1 LAILALGIAAG
12 EASHHRKREAMSI
25 AITGGTGFV
34 GLALA
39 EALQKAGHSAVLFGR
54 APLPARFADAFADVA
69 TFVGDVRDPGDVD
82 NLLDACAPAA
92 VVHLAAVTPD
102 REAEMSD
109 PAAVISVNVGG
120 VANVMRSMSRRSRRP
135 RLVLASS
142 VAVYGFDEPLT
153 GSFDE
158 DYTPLRPASLYGITK
173 LAAEQ
178 TALRLAELYEIDL
191 RIIRLGPV
199 FGPWEHAT
207 GLRPLL
213 SPHAQVLDLWSSGE
227 QAILPRELF
236 GDWLYSRDAGRGIAA
251 LLESDRLQHTV
262 YNLGGG
268 VSTSVAD
275 WCERLR
281 TSPLSRGWRL
291 AGPGEEPNILFSLPR
306 DRAPLDIHRI
316 TADTG
321 YRPAY
326 LGGRAGEDH
335 LAWLSAAGCPG
346 NERQG

>member
-1 LAILALGIAAG
+1 
-12 EASHHRKREAMSI
+12 MSI

-34 GLALA
+34 GLGVA
-39 EALQKAGHSAVLFGR
+39 EALQKAGHRTVLFGR
-54 APLPARFADAFADVA
+54 TPLPSHFAGAFAELV
-69 TFVGDVRDPGDVD
+69 TFIGDVRDPTDVD
-82 NLLDACAPAA
+82 TLLDACAPAA

-102 REAEMSD
+102 REAEMAD
-109 PAAVISVNVGG
+109 PASIISINVGG
-120 VANVMRSMSRRSRRP
+120 IANVMRSMSRLSVRP

-142 VAVYGFDEPLT
+142 VAIYGADEPLT

-158 DYTPLRPASLYGITK
+158 DYTPLRPVSLYGITK

-178 TALRLAELYEIDL
+178 TALRLAELYQIDL

-213 SPHAQVLDLWSSGE
+213 SPHAQVLDVWSRGE
-227 QAILPRELF
+227 EAILPRALF

-251 LLESDRLQHTV
+251 VLGSERLHHIV

-281 TSPLSRGWRL
+281 SSPLFRGWRL
-291 AGPGEEPNILFSLPR
+291 AKSGEEPNILFSLPR

-326 LGGRAGEDH
+326 PGGRAVEDH
-335 LAWLSAAGCPG
+335 LAWLRATSGPG
-346 NERQG
+346 H

>member
-1 LAILALGIAAG
+1 
-12 EASHHRKREAMSI
+12 MSI

-39 EALQKAGHSAVLFGR
+39 EALQNAGHPVVLFGS
-54 APLPARFADAFADVA
+54 APLPARFAGAFAEVA
-69 TFVGDVRDPGDVD
+69 SFMGDIRDPKGIDS
-82 NLLDACAPAA
+82 LLDTCAPAA

-109 PAAVISVNVGG
+109 PATVIGVNVGG
-120 VANVMRSMSRRSRRP
+120 IANVMRSMARLPTRP
-135 RLVLASS
+135 RLILASS
-142 VAVYGFDEPLT
+142 VAVYGSDEPLT
-153 GSFDE
+153 GSFEE
-158 DYTPLRPASLYGITK
+158 DYAPLRPVSLYGITK

-191 RIIRLGPV
+191 RIIRLGPI

-213 SPHAQVLDLWSSGE
+213 SPHGQVLEVWCNGE
-227 QAILPRELF
+227 EAILPRELF

-251 LLESDRLQHTV
+251 LLESDRLHHTV

-275 WCERLR
+275 WCERFR
-281 TSPLSRGWRL
+281 PSPLSRGWRL
-291 AGPGEEPNILFSLPR
+291 ARPGEQPNVLVSLPR

-326 LGGRAGEDH
+326 SGGRAVEDH
-335 LAWLSAAGCPG
+335 LAWLRANGGPG
-346 NERQG
+346 Y

>member
-1 LAILALGIAAG
+1 
-12 EASHHRKREAMSI
+12 MSI

-39 EALQKAGHSAVLFGR
+39 EALQNAGHPVVLFGS
-54 APLPARFADAFADVA
+54 APLPTRFADAFAEAA
-69 TFVGDVRDPGDVD
+69 TFVGDVRDPKGIDS
-82 NLLDACAPAA
+82 LLDTCAPAA

-102 REAEMSD
+102 REVEMSD
-109 PAAVISVNVGG
+109 PAAVIGVNVGG
-120 VANVMRSMSRRSRRP
+120 IANVMRSMARLPARP
-135 RLVLASS
+135 RLILASS

-158 DYTPLRPASLYGITK
+158 DYTPLKPVSLYGITK

-178 TALRLAELYEIDL
+178 TAVRLAELYQIDL

-213 SPHAQVLDLWSSGE
+213 SPHAQVLDVWSRGE
-227 QAILPRELF
+227 EAILPRALL

-251 LLESDRLQHTV
+251 VLESDRLHHTV

-275 WCERLR
+275 WCERLGA
-281 TSPLSRGWRL
+281 SPLSRGWRL
-291 AGPGEEPNILFSLPR
+291 ARPGEEPNILFSLPR

-326 LGGRAGEDH
+326 PGGRAVEDH
-335 LAWLSAAGCPG
+335 LAWLRATSSPG
-346 NERQG
+346 S